1 MTTHVIDTSAAR
13 ADIRAKVIDLASRL
27 GRKRPTL
34 RDDEL
39 IPETGLL
46 DSAAIMELIVWLET
60 RFDVEIDQGDLTI
73 ENFGSVNAIVDYLA
87 AHARPV
93 A

>member
-1 MTTHVIDTSAAR
+1 MTTHAIDTGAAR
-13 ADIRAKVIDLASRL
+13 AEIRAKVTALASQL
-27 GRKRPTL
+27 GRKPPRFG
-34 RDDEL
+34 DDEL

-73 ENFGSVNAIVDYLA
+73 ENFGSVNAMVDYLA